1 MFLLLLLLL
10 ACLSDQ
16 LELSEHACVH
26 LLVVRVGVVAV
37 ASCGGGIWAGTPAF
51 GPAAGV
57 VTDALIAAL
66 VIRKFSKIMQHF
78 AAHPSGDVRCDVA
91 LRALRLWGD
100 LCRPAVRV
108 WGVSTRLGSRRRRC
122 RVVRDPEGRGRF
134 ARDQPLSMNAISSCE
149 MTLHVSGRYSIPR
162 ALYDV

>member
-1 MFLLLLLLL
+1 MFSLLLLF

-26 LLVVRVGVVAV
+26 LLVVRVGVIAV
-37 ASCGGGIWAGTPAF
+37 ASCGGGIWAGAPAL

-66 VIRKFSKIMQHF
+66 VIRKFSKIIHHI
-78 AAHPSGDVRCDVA
+78 AELPSGDVRCDVA

-100 LCRPAVRV
+100 LLSTGGPGFGGSAQG
-108 WGVSTRLGSRRRRC
+108 WGLG
-122 RVVRDPEGRGRF
+122 EGDAG
-134 ARDQPLSMNAISSCE
+134 S
-149 MTLHVSGRYSIPR
+149 
-162 ALYDV
+162 